1 MFPTDAKAYSELKI
15 FWGEETARKILVA
28 AFTAVPT
35 AEVETFDDFL
45 KHCTACGGDWGQMFL
60 TGIKALWPSV
70 YDAIPDYMGVDVLAA
85 LTCVLILCDIE
96 I

>member
-1 MFPTDAKAYSELKI
+1 MFPTDAKAYADLKDL
-15 FWGEETARKILVA
+15 WGEEDARKVLVA

-45 KHCTACGGDWGQMFL
+45 KHCTACGGDWGQMLL
-60 TGIKALWPSV
+60 TGIKALYPTV
-70 YDAIPDYMGVDVLAA
+70 YDAIPYFMGVNAFSALINVL
-85 LTCVLILCDIE
+85 VLCGIE

>member
-1 MFPTDAKAYSELKI
+1 MFPVDEKAYDYLKDL
-15 FWGEETARKILVA
+15 WGEETARKVLVA

-45 KHCTACGGDWGQMFL
+45 KHCTARGSNWCQMIL
-60 TGIKALWPSV
+60 TGIKALWPAV
-70 YDAIPDYMGVDVLAA
+70 YDAIPDNMGVNAFSA

>member
-1 MFPTDAKAYSELKI
+1 MFPADEKAYADLI
-15 FWGEETARKILVA
+15 DLWGEEDARKVLVA

-45 KHCTACGGDWGQMFL
+45 KHCTACGGDWGQMLL

-70 YDAIPDYMGVDVLAA
+70 YDAIPDYMGVNVFSA
-85 LTCVLILCDIE
+85 LLNVLILCDVE